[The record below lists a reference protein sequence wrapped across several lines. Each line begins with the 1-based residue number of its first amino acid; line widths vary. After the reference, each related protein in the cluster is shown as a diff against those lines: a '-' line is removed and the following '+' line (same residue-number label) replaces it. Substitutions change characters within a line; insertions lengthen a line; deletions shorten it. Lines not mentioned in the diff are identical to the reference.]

1 MYQMKSDRIKQKQIT
16 LEFMRE
22 MGLVDVLLR
31 LCNNGV
37 NYQVQDHTTL
47 TRLLPVKYI
56 RWTFTG
62 SGYFD
67 FKNPKTEEEMVE
79 TWESEEERIQACEK
93 INAEIMKYN
102 KWAEE
107 EKSKIPDI
115 EDRVRFG

>member
-47 TRLLPVKYI
+47 LV
-56 RWTFTG
+56 
-62 SGYFD
+62 
-67 FKNPKTEEEMVE
+67 
-79 TWESEEERIQACEK
+79 
-93 INAEIMKYN
+93 
-102 KWAEE
+102 
-107 EKSKIPDI
+107 
-115 EDRVRFG
+115 